1 MKAGENNHGKEDS
14 GTLAGQIQ
22 ETERQLMKRQH
33 YAHIHANTLVMDLK
47 QEMASPTTLL
57 LASELGFI
65 VGELTKRPSKKER
78 QITKKDTDGISQA
91 DISPLK
97 EALDIGSLVAA
108 LYQAIPLAWIMDTFH
123 PQDAP
128 IAGSAATVKN
138 PKAKVDLTKKY
149 KK

>member
-1 MKAGENNHGKEDS
+1 MKVGENNHGKEDS
-14 GTLAGQIQ
+14 GTLAAQIQ
-22 ETERQLMKRQH
+22 ETERQLMVRQH

-57 LASELGFI
+57 LASEFGFI
-65 VGELTKRPSKKER
+65 LGELTKRPSKYER
-78 QITKKDTDGISQA
+78 QAAKKEADGTSH
-91 DISPLK
+91 DEISPLK

-123 PQDAP
+123 PEDAP
-128 IAGSAATVKN
+128 LAGSAATVKN